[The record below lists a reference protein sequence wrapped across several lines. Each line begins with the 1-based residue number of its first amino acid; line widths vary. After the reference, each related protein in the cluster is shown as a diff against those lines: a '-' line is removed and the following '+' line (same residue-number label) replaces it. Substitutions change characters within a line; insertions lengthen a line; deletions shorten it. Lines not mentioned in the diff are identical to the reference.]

1 MFLAAHRIQM
11 QHFLPFQ
18 YCFCFRQLSEIFGSF
33 ALKCST
39 AIANELLTLE
49 LDHCYNLTCLERLK
63 MKRNDDLKK
72 KQLAAMFVAM
82 LAQKGMQVSSAR
94 YQSSPLLL
102 LMRAEFQFSVF

>member
-1 MFLAAHRIQM
+1 M

-63 MKRNDDLKK
+63 MKQNDLKK
-72 KQLAAMFVAM
+72 KTTCGHVR
-82 LAQKGMQVSSAR
+82 GHVSSKRDAG
-94 YQSSPLLL
+94 
-102 LMRAEFQFSVF
+102 FQR